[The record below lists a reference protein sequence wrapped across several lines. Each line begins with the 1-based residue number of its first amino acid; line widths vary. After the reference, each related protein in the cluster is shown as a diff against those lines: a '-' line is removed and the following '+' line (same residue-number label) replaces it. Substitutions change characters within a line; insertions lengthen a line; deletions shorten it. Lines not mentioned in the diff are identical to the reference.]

1 MATTPETELPRLR
14 QQLLETTATT
24 AVSGG
29 RYPFVV
35 VEALTWTLA
44 FHIARLF
51 AADQARELAAATA
64 QLLRHQVEVNV
75 EDLRRPQ

>member
-1 MATTPETELPRLR
+1 MSTTPETERPRLR

-35 VEALTWTLA
+35 EALTLTLA

-75 EDLRRPQ
+75 EDLRGPQ

>member
-1 MATTPETELPRLR
+1 MA
-14 QQLLETTATT
+14 ETTAAT

-44 FHIARLF
+44 FHVSRGYS